1 MKVLDLHCQQ
11 QHVFEG
17 WFGSEDDFQSQLQ
30 RKLVQCPVCGDS
42 SITKRL
48 SAPRLNLGAQ
58 PPRQPTV
65 ASAEAKPATARP
77 TAEAEAPTA
86 ASQPVVAAAAPE
98 LSGEARAQLHA
109 MQAAWMQWSR
119 KVAENTED
127 VGKHFAEEARRI
139 HYGETDERAIRG
151 QASPEQAME
160 LMEEGIGVM
169 PLALPETGNEGGG
182 SLQ

>member
-58 PPRQPTV
+58 PPRQPAA
-65 ASAEAKPATARP
+65 ASAQAKPEAAAP
-77 TAEAEAPTA
+77 TAEAVL
-86 ASQPVVAAAAPE
+86 PVATTESAVAAAPE

-119 KVAENTED
+119 KVAESTED
-127 VGKHFAEEARRI
+127 VGKHFAEEARRM

-160 LMEEGIGVM
+160 LMEEGIGVL
-169 PLALPETGNEGGG
+169 PLALPETSSEGSG

>member
-58 PPRQPTV
+58 PPRQPAAV
-65 ASAEAKPATARP
+65 SAEAKPATARAP
-77 TAEAEAPTA
+77 AEAATQIATSEPVTA
-86 ASQPVVAAAAPE
+86 AAVPE
-98 LSGEARAQLHA
+98 LTGEARAQLHA

-160 LMEEGIGVM
+160 LMDEGIGVM
-169 PLALPETGNEGGG
+169 PLALPEASNEGSG